1 MASPEKTQRTHAPS
15 RPGRLPLWAAL
26 CFFCSGAAGLLY
38 EIVWSKELAYLLGSS
53 LHAVAAVVASF
64 LLGLALGARFLGVP
78 LSRRGG
84 APAAGGSARTYAL
97 LELGVGVLGLLILPA
112 LRASDPLIGQ
122 LYRALGGEGPGF
134 ASARLVL
141 VMLAL
146 LPPAALMGATLPVL
160 VAHVEHDLV
169 GAGLARLYAL
179 NTFGAVAGSLAAG
192 FVLLPGLGLSATTLV
207 AAVLN
212 ALVAA
217 VAWTR
222 AGAAPAPSAGPA
234 AAASAVSAH
243 AAPLDTSA
251 RGAMA
256 ALFALSG
263 FGALAFQMAW
273 VRLFGLVF
281 GSSVYSFSAVLGV
294 YLLGIAVGSALVARS
309 LPRLANLASFGVLQL
324 ALAATAALAV
334 QAFPGLPQHML
345 DMGTHAGG
353 DWRGL
358 LFAEVGTVAL
368 LIGAPCAILGAL
380 FPLATRLLQSRDGG
394 HATGL
399 AYAVN
404 TAGTIAG
411 SLVAGFVL
419 VPTLGVQGT
428 HMTGVVLAGAI
439 GLAALLLAWQRREL
453 KGAPLMA
460 GALAA
465 FATVLFIVIAPA
477 WDPTLMTAGVY
488 RPMQAVKVNAFAAG
502 APDAVRRATQND
514 RVLYYHEG
522 INASVI
528 LCTDAESR
536 ELWLRVGGKVDAS
549 TLDMETQVLLGL
561 LPAALADSGARA
573 LVIGHGSGVTTASV
587 LAGGAGKT
595 EVVELEPGV
604 VAASRWFHAKGE
616 DPLDDARTRLVLG
629 DARTHLLYGKGKYGL
644 IVSEPSNPWIAG
656 VNNLF
661 TVDFYRRVRARLE
674 PDGVFCQWLQLYEL
688 SPETFATLLRS
699 YLEVFPQGQVFCVW
713 RNVDLLLV
721 AAPPG
726 RKLDILRLRTAAA
739 RKMLDRARIP
749 EPAMLAAYWAG
760 PLDSLRS
767 RAGSAPFNSDDR
779 PVVEYRAPRDL
790 VEVGR
795 TQLGGHP
802 DVIGRLPFV
811 AYEPSGPLF
820 SEWQTADWYSARAHW
835 LFEQGDSARAARTV
849 VAARDAAP
857 AAAVALDAMLA
868 TAAAHARSQ
877 AAYDEAIRLMGEGMK
892 AEARASLERAVEI
905 DPENAHAWVVL
916 AERRRID
923 GDLAGSAAAIEHARR
938 SSDVQVRSDAEVMAG
953 MLALAKQDPDGALAA
968 FAAAQRL
975 APGNARAYLYEAQ
988 VHAQAGDL
996 NATVAALRRG
1006 LAASPGAQE
1015 LTAALVKLGQVP

>member
-1 MASPEKTQRTHAPS
+1 VGLGGVPEGVSVATTRS
-15 RPGRLPLWAAL
+15 SLPPWAAL

-53 LHAVAAVVASF
+53 LHAVAVVVASF

-78 LSRRGG
+78 LSRRGSG
-84 APAAGGSARTYAL
+84 ARTYAL
-97 LELGVGVLGLLILPA
+97 LELGVGLLGLMILPA
-112 LRASDPLIGQ
+112 LRAGDPLVGQ
-122 LYRALGGEGPGF
+122 LYRALGGEGFAF

-179 NTFGAVAGSLAAG
+179 NTLGAVAGSLAAG
-192 FVLLPGLGLSATTLV
+192 FMLLPGLGLTATTLV
-207 AAVLN
+207 AAALN
-212 ALVAA
+212 AGVAA
-217 VAWTR
+217 VAWTLGGPAR
-222 AGAAPAPSAGPA
+222 AREPGPGPPAP
-234 AAASAVSAH
+234 
-243 AAPLDTSA
+243 AAPLDPAT
-251 RGAMA
+251 RRVMA
-256 ALFALSG
+256 ILFALSG

-281 GSSVYSFSAVLGV
+281 GSSVYSFSAVLGI
-294 YLLGIAVGSALVARS
+294 YLLGIAVGSALVAPR
-309 LPRLANLASFGVLQL
+309 LPRVATLAGFGALQL
-324 ALAATAALAV
+324 VLAAAAALAI
-334 QAFPGLPQHML
+334 QAFPGLPQRML

-358 LFAEVGTVAL
+358 LLAEVGTVML
-368 LIGAPCAILGAL
+368 LILAPCAILGAL
-380 FPLATRLLQSRDGG
+380 FPVATRLLQSRDGG

-428 HMTGVVLAGAI
+428 HLTGVALAGVI
-439 GLAALLLAWQRREL
+439 GVAAMALAWQRREL
-453 KGAPLMA
+453 KGLPLMA
-460 GALAA
+460 GALGAL
-465 FATVLFIVIAPA
+465 ATVLFVAIAPA
-477 WDPTLMTAGVY
+477 WDPTLMTAGVF
-488 RPMQAVKVNAFAAG
+488 RPSQAVKVSAFAAG
-502 APDAVRRATQND
+502 AADAVRRATQND

-528 LCTDAESR
+528 LCSDAESR

-595 EVVELEPGV
+595 DVVELEPGV
-604 VAASRWFHAKGE
+604 IAASRWFHAKGE
-616 DPLDDARTRLVLG
+616 DPLDDPRTHLVIG
-629 DARTHLLYGKGKYGL
+629 DARTQLLYGSGKYGL

-699 YLEVFPQGQVFCVW
+699 YLEVFSQGQVFCVW

-726 RKLDILRLRTAAA
+726 RKLDRVRLGTPAA

-749 EPAMLAAYWAG
+749 EPAMVAAYWAA

-767 RAGSAPFNSDDR
+767 RAGNAPLNRDDR

-795 TQLGGHP
+795 TQLGGDP
-802 DVIGRLPFV
+802 GVIGRLPFV
-811 AYEPSGPLF
+811 ASEPTGPLF
-820 SEWQTADWYSARAHW
+820 SAWPPADWYGARARW
-835 LFEQGDSARAARTV
+835 LFQQGDSVRAASTV
-849 VAARDAAP
+849 AAARDAAP
-857 AAAVALDAMLA
+857 ATAAALDAMLA
-868 TAAAHARSQ
+868 TAAAQARSR
-877 AAYDEAIRLMGEGMK
+877 AAYDEAVQLMGQGMK
-892 AEARASLERAVEI
+892 TEARAALERAVAI
-905 DPENAHAWVVL
+905 DPENAQAWVVL
-916 AERRRID
+916 AERLRVD
-923 GDLAGSAAAIEHARR
+923 GDLAGSAAAIARARR
-938 SSDVQVRSDAEVMAG
+938 SGDVQVRSDAEVMAG
-953 MLALAKQDPDGALAA
+953 MLALAKQDPDGAIAA
-968 FAAAQRL
+968 FVAAQKL
-975 APGNARAYLYEAQ
+975 VPGNARAYLYEAQ
-988 VHAQAGDL
+988 VHLQASDL
-996 NATVAALRRG
+996 NGAVATLRRG
-1006 LAASPGAQE
+1006 LAAAPGAQE
-1015 LTAALVKLGQVP
+1015 LSAALVKLGQVP